1 MDAAEESIPSKTEYG
16 ILERISIAVTGFSVS
31 FWKGSCY
38 RFDRA
43 VQCSVLTKSHVPV
56 LC

>member
-1 MDAAEESIPSKTEYG
+1 MDAGEESISSKTEYG

-31 FWKGSCY
+31 FRKGSCY

-43 VQCSVLTKSHVPV
+43 GPCSMLTKSHVPV
-56 LC
+56 L

>member
-1 MDAAEESIPSKTEYG
+1 MDAGEESISSKTEYG

-43 VQCSVLTKSHVPV
+43 GPCSVLTKSHVPV
-56 LC
+56 L